1 MDTTEPKAT
10 FLGEGSSDLEG
21 RGSLYPARGD
31 GARLS
36 KPGVKVAFSL
46 IFPNPKC
53 VFLAFTE
60 FLESG
65 GLRVAS
71 QDTGTVPARGCA
83 VRGGYPGAGSAS
95 VSKDPE
101 LRDRSQACSCL
112 RPCIPACIQASASS
126 SHATRVQDTPC

>member
-53 VFLAFTE
+53 VFPGVQ
-60 FLESG
+60 S
-65 GLRVAS
+65 S
-71 QDTGTVPARGCA
+71 WN
-83 VRGGYPGAGSAS
+83 PGASEWL
-95 VSKDPE
+95 P
-101 LRDRSQACSCL
+101 R
-112 RPCIPACIQASASS
+112 IQALSPRAG
-126 SHATRVQDTPC
+126 APCVADTPGREARALARTRS